1 MNIDAEQYFELV
13 KQDVF
18 SARIEWRLY
27 RSLFGTNPETV
38 EFLNKI
44 SGRTANTLERVLFE
58 RTLLNLRK
66 LTDRPEN
73 TRWNEKSVTL
83 RGLSHFFF
91 VEDAQLKRLQTQ
103 AIEKASFAKNWS
115 DKKIAHSD
123 LDHRTNAVKLSSA
136 SRERVDNALEAA
148 AEVIKHVAKEHYG
161 YTQITHPIP
170 DANDERWF
178 LLHLFEGARA
188 FDEKERLSREYSASG
203 RYVERDS
210 LYDFPSWLDRP
221 EPPFDI
227 D

>member
-13 KQDVF
+13 KQDLF

-38 EFLNKI
+38 DLLNSI
-44 SGRTANTLERVLFE
+44 SASTANTLERVLFD

-73 TRWNEKSVTL
+73 TRRKEKSVTV

-91 VEDAQLKRLQTQ
+91 GEDRQLELLQTQ
-103 AIEKASFAKNWS
+103 AIEKASFAKKWS
-115 DKKIAHSD
+115 DKRIAHSD
-123 LDHRTNAVKLSSA
+123 LDHRTNATKLSQA
-136 SRERVDNALEAA
+136 SRERVDNALDAV
-148 AEVIKHVAKEHYG
+148 AELVKHVAKKHYG
-161 YTQITHPIP
+161 YTQITHPTP
-170 DANDERWF
+170 LADDERWF

-188 FDEKERLSREYSASG
+188 FDEKERLSKEYSTSG
-203 RYVERDS
+203 LYAERES
-210 LYDFPSWLDRP
+210 LYDFPSWLNRP
-221 EPPFDI
+221 EPPFDV